1 MLQSDMQLFEVNIMN
16 WCGINMILIYK
27 QLMLISDNY
36 DLNVPPP
43 IAEIRQVAA
52 VDPAVVAGR
61 SQPCC
66 LLVSGVLWAPHKRAW
81 LQLRDP
87 QYGRTFHNDIL
98 AMHEH
103 LQHRRALRHA
113 SPMWALIEPPAQLQ
127 ASPPLLCATEIWA

>member
-1 MLQSDMQLFEVNIMN
+1 MFQSDMQLFEFNIMN
-16 WCGINMILIYK
+16 CVITYDIKHAIK
-27 QLMLISDNY
+27 LMLISNY
-36 DLNVPPP
+36 YDHNVPPP

-61 SQPCC
+61 SQRCC
-66 LLVSGVLWAPHKRAW
+66 LLVSGVLWAPHQRAW

-87 QYGRTFHNDIL
+87 QYGRTLHNNVL

-113 SPMWALIEPPAQLQ
+113 SPMWALVGPLAQLQ